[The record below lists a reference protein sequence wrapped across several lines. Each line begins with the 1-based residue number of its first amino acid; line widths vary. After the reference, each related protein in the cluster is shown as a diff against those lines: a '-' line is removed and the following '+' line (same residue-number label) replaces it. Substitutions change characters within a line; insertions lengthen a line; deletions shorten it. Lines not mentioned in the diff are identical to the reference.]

1 MFSKAFFAVAF
12 AAVASVASAASPPG
26 CLLGAV
32 NTYDTPSD
40 IKAVCSAKDIT
51 TQISQKCGKKAEDA
65 LAALADIC
73 NDAGV
78 KVSTKLPTSA
88 SGTASGTA
96 SPTGTGASSKSSAT
110 GTAHS
115 TGSASPSSSSGTT
128 EDAANSPSGTASSQP
143 AENTGAAG
151 ALEVSAAAL
160 LAGLGIFVAAL

>member
-1 MFSKAFFAVAF
+1 MLSKSLFAVAF
-12 AAVASVASAASPPG
+12 AAVAAVTSAASPPG

-51 TQISQKCGKKAEDA
+51 TQISKNCGDKAEDA
-65 LAALADIC
+65 LSALADIC

-88 SGTASGTA
+88 SGTAS
-96 SPTGTGASSKSSAT
+96 PTGTGASSKSSGSAE
-110 GTAHS
+110 S
-115 TGSASPSSSSGTT
+115 TGSASPSSSSSSSSGSTENAAASGTT
-128 EDAANSPSGTASSQP
+128 SGSP

-151 ALEVSAAAL
+151 ALEISATAL
-160 LAGLGIFVAAL
+160 LAGLGVFVAAL

>member
-1 MFSKAFFAVAF
+1 MFTKTLFAVAF

-51 TQISQKCGKKAEDA
+51 TQISKKCGDKAEDA
-65 LAALADIC
+65 LSALADIC

-88 SGTASGTA
+88 SGTAT
-96 SPTGTGASSKSSAT
+96 PTGTGASSKSSGSAD
-110 GTAHS
+110 S
-115 TGSASPSSSSGTT
+115 TVSASPSSSSSSGSTENAAASGTT
-128 EDAANSPSGTASSQP
+128 SGSP
-143 AENTGAAG
+143 AESTGSAG
-151 ALEVSAAAL
+151 TLEISAAAL
-160 LAGLGIFVAAL
+160 LAGLGVVVAAL